1 MRFQK
6 CPDSCG
12 ESIKLQ
18 EEGAEIL
25 VLSFSFCAICCSLR
39 EYPVFFGSS
48 FKGGREATTGNTS
61 AVRRLHLLRAFVDV
75 GKWRGG

>member
-12 ESIKLQ
+12 ESIKLK

-39 EYPVFFGSS
+39 KHPVFSALVS
-48 FKGGREATTGNTS
+48 RRERSDNRNTS
-61 AVRRLHLLRAFVDV
+61 AVRRLHLLRAFVDF